1 MMEKNQ
7 VIPINQDEVQIYL
20 KELRRIKVMTPE
32 RERELSA
39 KMQTPETTDSE
50 KTRIC
55 KELLEGNLRFV
66 ITVAKQYQ
74 GQGVDFSDLVAEGN
88 IGLMKAINSF
98 DWTKN
103 LRFISYAVWWIR
115 QSILQSLNEHSRTIR
130 IPVNVIQDLYKEKK
144 RTDKT
149 GERIDD
155 RFANLPS
162 TINLQTQ
169 INEDGDTLIDLIVN
183 KDSDMPDEVFNN
195 GEQLKDGL
203 FSIMNILDERERQI
217 IEDYYGISGTPR
229 TLEDIGSDFSL
240 TKERVRQ
247 IKEKALRK
255 LRNESVTLFDYM

>member
-1 MMEKNQ
+1 MEKNQ

-39 KMQTPETTDSE
+39 KMQSPETSDIE
-50 KTRIC
+50 KSRIC

-195 GEQLKDGL
+195 DTQLKDGL
-203 FSIMNILDERERQI
+203 FSIMSVLDERERQI
-217 IEDYYGISGTPR
+217 VEDYYGISGTPR
-229 TLEDIGSDFSL
+229 TLEDIGSDFNL

>member
-39 KMQTPETTDSE
+39 KMQSPETSDIE
-50 KTRIC
+50 KSRIC

-195 GEQLKDGL
+195 DTQLKDGL
-203 FSIMNILDERERQI
+203 FSIMSVLDERERQI
-217 IEDYYGISGTPR
+217 VEDYYGISGTPR
-229 TLEDIGSDFSL
+229 TLEDIGSDFNL
-240 TKERVRQ
+240 NKERVRQ

>member
-1 MMEKNQ
+1 
-7 VIPINQDEVQIYL
+7 
-20 KELRRIKVMTPE
+20 
-32 RERELSA
+32 
-39 KMQTPETTDSE
+39 
-50 KTRIC
+50 
-55 KELLEGNLRFV
+55 
-66 ITVAKQYQ
+66 
-74 GQGVDFSDLVAEGN
+74 
-88 IGLMKAINSF
+88 
-98 DWTKN
+98 
-103 LRFISYAVWWIR
+103 
-115 QSILQSLNEHSRTIR
+115 
-130 IPVNVIQDLYKEKK
+130 VNVIQDLYKEKK

-195 GEQLKDGL
+195 DQQLKDGL
-203 FSIMNILDERERQI
+203 FNIMNILDERERQI